1 MKFEKFDKRHLI
13 ALYACFGAVFLL
25 FVQACTTFTENQLEL
40 VEQIIEADPQRAL
53 LELNNIDREQFRTAK
68 GRARYSLLLSMALD
82 KNSVE
87 KKEFNIIQPAID
99 YYSKW
104 GSSTNKLRTYLYQ
117 GNIYLYRGETEKA
130 MECYSKASDYAS
142 GCIDK
147 HCLSRVYGSQAYIYK
162 SLFNYDKSVEYA
174 LKAAEIMKE
183 IRDTANYFLELNSI
197 VNSLLVLGE
206 KEVAQ
211 SYLEEC
217 DTLWQRR
224 RYASQRDYFRNR
236 IAFAQKYSSEE
247 ETMRW
252 VEEYLNVIPQE
263 YVYWPAIADAYYKA
277 GNIEKAEQAMACYDS
292 FDGRSSAGVEATRA
306 KIFEAKGEYREALSH
321 FKCYIHVTDSEDLVA
336 YRHNTR
342 AVPKL
347 HELDMERAKMQRG
360 RQILAISLVSALLL
374 LLLFIVIYRQRNEM
388 SRLKISQLED
398 EFEQLKELRQSEA
411 MIDEEARTVLDE
423 RFELLNRF
431 FKAFI
436 SEDGEE
442 ERKAYREIETLLSD
456 KQRFATSIRKAFEA
470 NRPEFIRFLSEHG
483 LDDKE
488 LNYCCLYALG
498 LKGGEVGRYMHDSRH
513 YHVSSEIRSKLGLGP
528 NDTNL
533 GLFLKSISQSGPH
546 VDSFDSGQV
555 IIT

>member
-142 GCIDK
+142 GCTDK

-183 IRDTANYFLELNSI
+183 IRDTTNYFLELNSI

-252 VEEYLNVIPQE
+252 IEKYLNAIPKE

-292 FDGRSSAGVEATRA
+292 FDGSSSAGVEATRA
-306 KIFEAKGEYREALSH
+306 KILEAKGEYREALSH
-321 FKCYIHVTDSEDLVA
+321 FKYYIHVTDSEDLVA
-336 YRHNTR
+336 YHHNTR
-342 AVPKL
+342 AVPEL
-347 HELDMERAKMQRG
+347 HVLEVERERMRRG
-360 RQILAISLVSALLL
+360 RLMLAMSLVATLLL
-374 LLLFIVIYRQRNEM
+374 LLLLTMLYRQRNEM
-388 SRLKISQLED
+388 SNLRIMQLED
-398 EFEQLKELRQSEA
+398 EFEHLKELRQSEVV
-411 MIDEEARTVLDE
+411 MDEEARAVLDG
-423 RFELLNRF
+423 RLELLNKF
-431 FKAFI
+431 FKAYI
-436 SEDGEE
+436 SENGEE
-442 ERKAYREIETLLSD
+442 EKMAYREIETLLSD
-456 KQRFATSIRKAFEA
+456 RQGFAVSTRKAFEA
-470 NRPEFIRFLSEHG
+470 SRPEFIRFLLEHG

-488 LNYCCLYALG
+488 INYCCLYALG
-498 LKGGEVGRYMHDSRH
+498 LKGGEVGRYMRDSRH
-513 YHVSSEIRSKLGLGP
+513 YHVSSEIRSKLGLAS
-528 NDTNL
+528 NDTNI
-533 GLFLKSISQSGPH
+533 GLFLRNLLRQLS
-546 VDSFDSGQV
+546 V
-555 IIT
+555 